1 MTVLSFGAAAPAFA
15 FQEIP
20 VPPPAAP
27 GEAAPPPPA
36 LALGNPAIPAE
47 APEHDEM
54 EVFGYAMP
62 KLDFGLEL
70 LYGEEQRL
78 ELQGQPPPTL
88 EGDSDISV
96 LGKIKRRF

>member
-1 MTVLSFGAAAPAFA
+1 MTVLSLSAEAPAFA
-15 FQEIP
+15 FQEIS
-20 VPPPAAP
+20 VPPAAP
-27 GEAAPPPPA
+27 GEPPPPA
-36 LALGNPAIPAE
+36 LAIGNPAIPAE

-70 LYGEEQRL
+70 LYGEEQQL
-78 ELQGQPPPTL
+78 ELQGPPPPTL